1 MRYST
6 LGCAFLFI
14 FAEIIIVFQH
24 EEISTIC
31 LLLVRIYPSITRSGY
46 GYFRIDES
54 AYAA

>member
-46 GYFRIDES
+46 GYFRIAES